1 MKRFLL
7 ASLLAFVAIPGSAYA
22 ATALSFVST
31 PTSFIGKGMS
41 VNVTPA
47 DNFEFS
53 SRVGVDNRLVF
64 LIENLAVSPPLNQ
77 RYWILVLWGPLNQTL
92 TPGFYDLAGNARDF
106 GYIENPHLF
115 FFGNDSITLHNLGYF
130 NVLEA
135 VYDSSGAVERFAVDF
150 TQFENRDTT
159 RRIDGQLRYNSN
171 YGAGVVPEPAT
182 FVMIGLA
189 FAVFRSLRLG
199 KKCLVYS

>member
-7 ASLLAFVAIPGSAYA
+7 ASLLAFVAIPESVDA
-22 ATALSFVST
+22 ASALSFVSA
-31 PTSFIGKGMS
+31 PTSFIGNGMS

-53 SRVGVDNRLVF
+53 SRVNADNSLSFLV
-64 LIENLAVSPPLNQ
+64 ENFAASPPLDEM
-77 RYWILVLWGPLNQTL
+77 YWSLTLWGPLNQTL
-92 TPGFYDLAGNARDF
+92 IPGFYDHAGNGRDF
-106 GYIENPHLF
+106 GYIGNPHLF
-115 FFGNDSITLHNLGYF
+115 FFGNNRLTLNNLGYF
-130 NVLEA
+130 NILEA
-135 VYDSSGAVERFAVDF
+135 VYDSTGAVEKFAVDF
-150 TQFENRDTT
+150 TQFESRNPT

-171 YGAGVVPEPAT
+171 YGASVVPEPAT